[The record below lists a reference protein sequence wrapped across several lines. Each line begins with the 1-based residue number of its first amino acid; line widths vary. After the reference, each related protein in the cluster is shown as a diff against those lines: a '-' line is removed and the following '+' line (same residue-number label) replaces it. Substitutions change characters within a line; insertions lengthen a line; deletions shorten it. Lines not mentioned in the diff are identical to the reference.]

1 MRDSHDIIFRGLF
14 IVSLVVCITLSGCR
28 QRSSRVP
35 TGVQTAEE
43 TTDSLNDPVSGI
55 QSPSDKLPNDSAEN
69 NEMVSVD
76 PYDDGII
83 PAIREESE
91 EYAEALMNNP
101 YNGFIIV
108 DKGKMR
114 VSLYDRYGV
123 RQKSYGMAC
132 AKNYG
137 DKHKK
142 ADSRTPE
149 GFFSVEGVYD
159 SEDWLFTDDDG
170 YTSPKKGQFG
180 PKFIRIRIP
189 VTSQIGIHGTSAP
202 WSIGGRSS
210 HGCIR
215 IKNENI
221 LELAELVEPG
231 MPVIIVPGK
240 KDMKVNLEEGSE
252 TIWIPSVRNQKRPLS
267 DKEKMELKADTLK
280 IDKDLKTDSVSVPK
294 DTIPMADTIPAEIKE
309 VKI

>member
-1 MRDSHDIIFRGLF
+1 MLFR
-14 IVSLVVCITLSGCR
+14 S
-28 QRSSRVP
+28 
-35 TGVQTAEE
+35 
-43 TTDSLNDPVSGI
+43 
-55 QSPSDKLPNDSAEN
+55 
-69 NEMVSVD
+69 
-76 PYDDGII
+76 
-83 PAIREESE
+83 
-91 EYAEALMNNP
+91 
-101 YNGFIIV
+101 
-108 DKGKMR
+108 
-114 VSLYDRYGV
+114 
-123 RQKSYGMAC
+123 
-132 AKNYG
+132 
-137 DKHKK
+137 
-142 ADSRTPE
+142 
-149 GFFSVEGVYD
+149 